1 MAIAYWNICLR
12 GKFKY
17 LDLWC
22 EFLREHHRKAISRD
36 TWNLLLEF
44 TLTIDENFSNYD
56 EEGAWPVLIDDFVE
70 FAHPKLKAK
79 LNSVV

>member
-1 MAIAYWNICLR
+1 MSSNYSLNNLSHTHTQ
-12 GKFKY
+12 
-17 LDLWC
+17 
-22 EFLREHHRKAISRD
+22 EHHREAISRD